1 MQQHLT
7 DYILKRHH
15 VAVVFGNSF
24 FVQRKHCCDFFVR
37 SWSVLTTWMNDRDL
51 EIGIESETHARDFLI
66 EAMVLVELLRC
77 VEEKSCERIVDFQN
91 VKDRIQV

>member
-1 MQQHLT
+1 
-7 DYILKRHH
+7 
-15 VAVVFGNSF
+15 
-24 FVQRKHCCDFFVR
+24 
-37 SWSVLTTWMNDRDL
+37 MNDRDL